1 VYSSLGISVLHL
13 LESYSSMHIM
23 VAMRSYLHGLMCMM
37 KEKFKLSFSKGAVS
51 SSGFQELMFIV
62 KGCGL

>member
-23 VAMRSYLHGLMCMM
+23 VAMRSDGLMWMV

-51 SSGFQELMFIV
+51 SSGFQELLFIV